1 MLAAAIDGLS
11 EGGATS
17 GAGAAGVRR
26 ENGSSSGE
34 DGENRNGKGCHVVW
48 TNTTERAPSVV
59 PKVSLANGLIY
70 TYTKDPGMS
79 DPWYWTTLDF
89 RTGRVVYKQFAG
101 SSPSSFYNNNYAGIQ
116 LSRKGVEYLGTLGGL
131 IALRDS

>member
-1 MLAAAIDGLS
+1 MVA
-11 EGGATS
+11 
-17 GAGAAGVRR
+17 
-26 ENGSSSGE
+26 
-34 DGENRNGKGCHVVW
+34 
-48 TNTTERAPSVV
+48 
-59 PKVSLANGLIY
+59 KVSLANGLIY
-70 TYTKDPGMS
+70 TYTKDPGND

>member
-1 MLAAAIDGLS
+1 
-11 EGGATS
+11 
-17 GAGAAGVRR
+17 
-26 ENGSSSGE
+26 
-34 DGENRNGKGCHVVW
+34 
-48 TNTTERAPSVV
+48 
-59 PKVSLANGLIY
+59 VSLANGLIY
-70 TYTKDPGMS
+70 TYTKDPGMT

-101 SSPSSFYNNNYAGIQ
+101 SNPASFYNNNYAGIQ